1 LLPAKKEAGEP
12 SPCFPQKR
20 KQENRPLASP
30 QEETVDRLLFVFL
43 LTAFINLINTLT
55 RSSRLSGV
63 RTGRLATAI
72 SLFTVV
78 YLAASF
84 ANTLQAP
91 LLASTVERII
101 EDAYIQA
108 IPLSADNITG
118 AAIYQQALAGL
129 NLKLRFVMLGAT
141 LGTVIGIFAIPSF
154 VTSFSNAIKS
164 FAETGS
170 VFRVI
175 PPFLVS
181 IFTPGRGILR
191 FRLTSLETLKEI
203 IFHKMSTPKGFIY
216 WNFASYS
223 LWTVNVLSGLYAGAL
238 YPEFRSTAVLMAYIV
253 GNASIVLSVLM
264 VDPVLA
270 KVTDEVARGAKEEI
284 ELKQIIFY
292 LAISNLLGTMLA
304 QAILNPVAQGLQIL
318 TMWIT

>member
-1 LLPAKKEAGEP
+1 M
-12 SPCFPQKR
+12 
-20 KQENRPLASP
+20 
-30 QEETVDRLLFVFL
+30 DRLLFVFL

-63 RTGRLATAI
+63 RTGHLATAI

-91 LLASTVERII
+91 LLASTVERTI
-101 EDAYIQA
+101 EDAYSLSLTI
-108 IPLSADNITG
+108 SADNVT
-118 AAIYQQALAGL
+118 ANALYQETLASL

-141 LGTVIGIFAIPSF
+141 LGTVLGIFVIPSF
-154 VTSFSNAIKS
+154 VASFSNAIRS
-164 FAETGS
+164 FARTGS
-170 VFRVI
+170 VYRVM
-175 PPFLVS
+175 FLVF
-181 IFTPGRGILR
+181 INMFKPGSAILS
-191 FRLTSLETLKEI
+191 FRKPSLAGVREMLTR
-203 IFHKMSTPKGFIY
+203 KMTTPKGFIY

-238 YPEFRSTAVLMAYIV
+238 YPEFRSTAVLMASIV
-253 GNASIVLSVLM
+253 GNASIVLSVMM
-264 VDPVLA
+264 VDPILA
-270 KVTDEVARGAKEEI
+270 KVTDEVARGVKDEI

-304 QAILNPVAQGLQIL
+304 QAILNPVAQGLQAL
-318 TMWIT
+318 TIWIT